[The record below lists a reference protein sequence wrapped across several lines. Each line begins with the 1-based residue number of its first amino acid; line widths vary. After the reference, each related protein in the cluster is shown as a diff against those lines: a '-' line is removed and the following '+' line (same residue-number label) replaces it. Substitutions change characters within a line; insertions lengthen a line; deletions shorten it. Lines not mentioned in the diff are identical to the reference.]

1 MATNK
6 NKYDYSFPDSDP
18 GTQLATDGN
27 LVFTLKTFEGIRT
40 LDIRKYYRK
49 RGSKEFLPTTKGIT
63 VTKKTY
69 RTICNI
75 LEKNEKEI
83 EDWFMQ
89 DDEIEKNVSRQ
100 QESLKNAK
108 VTPQKACHQEDSWRS
123 PTFFEAESRGGKNI
137 ITYNSEHQFFKQFS
151 ATIREISKTNPE
163 AASRLQEL
171 IDDLFSAF
179 HQSESLFEQTPVISP
194 NALLETLAFNWGMIL
209 NNALKK

>member
-1 MATNK
+1 MMANK
-6 NKYDYSFPDSDP
+6 NKYEYSFPDNDP

-49 RGSKEFLPTTKGIT
+49 KGTKEFLPTTKGIT
-63 VTKKTY
+63 VTQKTY
-69 RTICNI
+69 KTICNI

-83 EDWFMQ
+83 EDWFLQ
-89 DDEIEKNVSRQ
+89 DDEIGQNVSRQ

-108 VTPQKACHQEDSWRS
+108 VSPQKACHQEDSWRS
-123 PTFFEAESRGGKNI
+123 PTFFEVETKGGKNI
-137 ITYNSEHQFFKQFS
+137 IVYNTEHPFFQQFS
-151 ATIREISKTNPE
+151 AAIHEVSKNNPK

-171 IDDLFSAF
+171 LDDLLSAF
-179 HQSESLFEQTPVISP
+179 HQSESLFAQTPVISP
-194 NALLETLAFNWGMIL
+194 IALLETLAFNWGMIL